1 MAMKLSTTLGHIN
14 KIPNS
19 RNASLVKDF
28 YEYSK
33 EIGTS
38 ENYQNQN
45 LKQIIGFA
53 KSLGI
58 EKTFYDIKNKHEIVP
73 FLNTK
78 IKDSNADPDKKW
90 ITTWNDY
97 LWRIKYF
104 FRWLHNYKLIK
115 EKGNEPSNVSDWITP
130 SFVSIKKKTTKRIS
144 PYLETELW
152 EKDDLLAII
161 KYEHYKRNKAILSLL
176 WDLDARPHEI
186 TLLKIKH
193 LRIREN
199 YGEGEIPHQTKT

>member
-28 YEYSK
+28 YEYLK